1 MSINPPINRSTAA
14 WASLVLCV
22 LGLAVSIYMTYEH
35 FTGNKT
41 LACPAGATF
50 NCQAVTTSQWADFLG
65 VPVAVAGLAYFVVMT
80 VLCLP
85 VAFNERTGVLRLIG
99 VIVGIISVLY
109 LVYVELF
116 EVHAICLW
124 CTAVHV
130 ITLLLLGTVIWMNE
144 QLRFGA
150 TAPAGQALRPR
161 AR

>member
-1 MSINPPINRSTAA
+1 MPVKQSKAA
-14 WASLVLCV
+14 WAAFVLCV
-22 LGLAVSIYMTYEH
+22 LGLLVSIYMTYEH

-50 NCQAVTTSQWADFLG
+50 NCQAVTTSEWAEFLG

-80 VLCLP
+80 LLCLP
-85 VAFNERTGVLRLIG
+85 VEINKRTGVLRLIG

-116 EVHAICLW
+116 KVHAICLW

-130 ITLLLLGTVIWMNE
+130 ITLFLLGAVIWMNE
-144 QLRFGA
+144 QLRFAA
-150 TAPAGQALRPR
+150 TAPAARALRPQ